1 MTDLLYFATGDGANA
16 SGEAYAAPVSRL
28 RRILPVSATTLDLIF
43 ENEDTSLDS
52 VRLTISSNT
61 HQNVIASIG
70 KITSRSNGGSLITIC
85 DSDNSIF
92 LNSNIT
98 DCVIYADPITSY
110 HKITGSTQV
119 KLINIDAKLRP
130 IKSMSLANIH
140 ASDDVSVGV
149 FLANAS
155 DNWYILKNVVIPFG
169 TTLVLNRDELDYTTS
184 LFNLYVKLSAGDSA
198 VDVIIK
204 S

>member
-28 RRILPVSATTLDLIF
+28 RRMLPISTTALDLIF

-52 VRLTISSNT
+52 VRLTITSNT
-61 HQNVIASIG
+61 HKNVIASIG
-70 KITSRSNGGSLITIC
+70 KVISRNQGGSLITVC

-98 DCVIYADPITSY
+98 DCVIYTDPITSY
-110 HKITGSTQV
+110 NKITGSTQV
-119 KLINIDAKLRP
+119 KLIDIDAKLRP

-184 LFNLYVKLSAGDSA
+184 LFNLYVKLSASDSA